1 MNKIEK
7 IEAGRYIYRGVLI
20 FKDKHY
26 GFAYSYS
33 VRTDNY
39 SAGRNS
45 FPVTL
50 KMVVEKIEH
59 DLNNNGGVV
68 ENRRI
73 IFDSR
78 TTTKAGN

>member
-7 IEAGRYIYRGVLI
+7 LESGRYTYRGVLI

-33 VRTDNY
+33 VRTDRY
-39 SAGRNS
+39 CRADNS
-45 FPVTL
+45 YPVTL
-50 KMVVEKIEH
+50 KMIAEKIER
-59 DLNNNGGVV
+59 DLNNSGAV
-68 ENRRI
+68 ENGRI

-78 TTTKAGN
+78 TTAKAGN